1 MLNIL
6 TEVVR
11 KYDSVSI
18 LFYLKD
24 CIRQITL
31 TFAIDLLFFNPRL
44 YGSGSFPFLLKLEAG
59 SLKDSFTISAF
70 HVFLH

>member
-18 LFYLKD
+18 LFYLNGLHSANYTHF
-24 CIRQITL
+24 C
-31 TFAIDLLFFNPRL
+31 NWP
-44 YGSGSFPFLLKLEAG
+44 SFL
-59 SLKDSFTISAF
+59 
-70 HVFLH
+70 